1 MSPLVDT
8 LQATRQLENAGI
20 GSAQAEAIVTI
31 VAHAGTRLATK
42 DDIERL
48 EASTKKDIRRLEAST
63 KEDIQRLEASTKE
76 DIQRLEASTK
86 KDIQGLRTELV
97 ARMDAKIAEVRQDI
111 STLRAE
117 LTDTFSKQMNR
128 HQMVTVTVLGL
139 LFVALRFT

>member
-48 EASTKKDIRRLEAST
+48 EASTKKDIR
-63 KEDIQRLEASTKE
+63 RLEASTKE

>member
-76 DIQRLEASTK
+76 DIQ
-86 KDIQGLRTELV
+86 GLRTELV

>member
-8 LQATRQLENAGI
+8 LQATRQLENAGF

-48 EASTKKDIRRLEAST
+48 EAATKKDIE
-63 KEDIQRLEASTKE
+63 
-76 DIQRLEASTK
+76 
-86 KDIQGLRTELV
+86 GLRTELT
-97 ARMDAKIAEVRQDI
+97 ARMDTKIAEVRKDI

-117 LTDTFSKQMNR
+117 LTDAFSKQANK
-128 HQMVTVTVLGL
+128 HLMVMVAALGL
-139 LFVALRFT
+139 LFAALRLT